1 VKSTSSLLVVLAI
14 AAAAGCD
21 SEAGFPDARIPDATP
36 VPGTFSLSWL
46 VTDPSNGASVS
57 CDDANATSVSITVRE
72 VDAGS
77 GQVES
82 FNCNGG
88 AATSRPFPPGTYVL
102 QFALRGPDGEV
113 ATAPQR
119 DDIVI
124 TSGQDT
130 PIGEITYEVQAQ
142 GALSVGITAPVVT
155 SNCGPIAGMGG
166 GIDAMTLTLTK
177 DAACVPF
184 AYTVAAG
191 PETTTTCP
199 ATPVACIERTDPV
212 VTAILPSGRYRLDVV
227 GSIAGAAC
235 WIGQREARVP
245 TGGATAEL
253 TMQLAY
259 QPAVPGCPAL
269 P

>member
-14 AAAAGCD
+14 AAAGCD

-36 VPGTFSLSWL
+36 VPGTFSLSWV
-46 VTDPSNGASVS
+46 VTDPGTGASVS

-77 GQVES
+77 GEVES

-102 QFALRGPDGEV
+102 QFALRGPGGEV

-124 TSGQDT
+124 TSAQDT
-130 PIGEITYEVQAQ
+130 PIGEITYEVAAQ
-142 GALSVGITAPVVT
+142 GALSVGITAPVVM
-155 SNCGPIAGMGG
+155 SNCGPIGDMGG
-166 GIDAMTLTLTK
+166 GIDALTLTLTK

-184 AYTVAAG
+184 TYTVGGG
-191 PETTTTCP
+191 PATTTTCP

-212 VTAILPSGRYRLDVV
+212 VTTTLPSGRYQLGVL

-235 WIGQREARVP
+235 WIGQREVRVP
-245 TGGATAEL
+245 TGGDTL
-253 TMQLAY
+253 DTTVQLAY
-259 QPAVPGCPAL
+259 QSAVPGCPAL